1 MSSVLRELNRF
12 TYDDEPRGIKIRI
25 KQLYSRHFEASAHV
39 TIWAEAT
46 GGEWHTLFKART
58 PITTDAARKR
68 IAKEV
73 GELVMGNERDG
84 DLGMKGIFG
93 VASPVVTNDWKATIN
108 EAMEMILETHYAGT
122 PPVNLYE
129 DGGFEEDEIW
139 RIPALLSEDINLV
152 YGQSGSGKSY
162 LALILGQAIHHGVP
176 VCGLATVKGNVLYI
190 DYETTKA
197 KMRRRFHRVDSGL
210 EVEGVPMLY
219 MAATV
224 PLVQMVEALQ
234 EYVVEHQIQFLV
246 IDSLARASGG
256 SITDEEGV
264 GLMFEAVRQ
273 LELPCLII
281 HHTNRGDD
289 YYGSTY
295 IRANARNIWR
305 LRSAPNEGQGKLS
318 IQLQQEK
325 ENDGP
330 AMGSL
335 GFVLE
340 FTGDPFDPDAVK
352 LSPQDASLIPELR
365 KHTRLWQQIQAYLD
379 ETQSGVLPIAD
390 IPDLLGLD
398 KSRRET
404 YRSYVWALKNNT
416 KKYKKL
422 AEVTHIVGD
431 YLCLMGRYPENAVY
445 DVDADSFVLN
455 DGKEPVYDI
464 DTLEPIVIDD
474 WAERGERE
482 NNIRELAAE
491 GINISDEKEVIL

>member
-1 MSSVLRELNRF
+1 MSTVKRELNRF
-12 TYDDEPRGIKIRI
+12 TYEDQTRGIRI
-25 KQLYSRHFEASAHV
+25 LVKQLYSRHFEASAHA
-39 TIWAEAT
+39 TINAESPT
-46 GGEWHTLFKART
+46 GDWHTLFKART

-73 GELVMGNERDG
+73 GELVAGNERDG
-84 DLGMKGIFG
+84 DMGMKGIFG
-93 VASPVVTNDWKATIN
+93 VTSPVITNDWKATIN
-108 EAMEMILETHYAGT
+108 EAMEMVLESYYAGT

-129 DGGFEEDEIW
+129 DGGSEEDDTW

-176 VCGLATVKGNVLYI
+176 VCGLGTIKGNVLYI
-190 DYETTKA
+190 DYETTRA
-197 KMRRRFHRVDSGL
+197 KMRRRFYRVDAGL
-210 EVEGVPMLY
+210 GVEGTPMWY

-224 PLVQMVEALQ
+224 PLVQMVESLQ
-234 EYVVEHQIQFLV
+234 EYILQNHIQFLV

-264 GLMFEAVRQ
+264 GMMFEAIRQ
-273 LELPCLII
+273 LELPCLIV

-305 LRSAPNEGQGKLS
+305 LRSAPSEGQGRLS

-340 FTGDPFDPDAVK
+340 FEGDPFDPDAVR

-365 KHTRLWQQIQAYLD
+365 KHTRLWQQLHVSVL
-379 ETQSGVLPIAD
+379 ETPNHRLEIDTISTVLN
-390 IPDLLGLD
+390 LD
-398 KSRRET
+398 KSRQET
-404 YRSYVWALKNNT
+404 LRNYVWALKNNT
-416 KKYKKL
+416 GKYKKL
-422 AEVTHIVGD
+422 AELMHVTGNWLILNGEDDDIVLTD
-431 YLCLMGRYPENAVY
+431 EQIKDLQPLERDE
-445 DVDADSFVLN
+445 ADIQ
-455 DGKEPVYDI
+455 E
-464 DTLEPIVIDD
+464 
-474 WAERGERE
+474 A
-482 NNIRELAAE
+482 ELATRDMWQE
-491 GINISDEKEVIL
+491 DELNSPKKEVII

>member
-1 MSSVLRELNRF
+1 MSTVKRELNRF
-12 TYDDEPRGIKIRI
+12 TYEDEGRGVRIRI
-25 KQLYSRHFEASAHV
+25 KQLYSRHFEASAHI
-39 TIWAEAT
+39 TISAESPD
-46 GGEWHTLFKART
+46 GDWHTLFKART

-73 GELVMGNERDG
+73 IELIIGNERDG
-84 DLGMKGIFG
+84 DMGMKGIFG
-93 VASPVVTNDWKATIN
+93 VTSPVITNDWKATIN
-108 EAMEMILETHYAGT
+108 EAMEMILEAHYAGA
-122 PPVNLYE
+122 PPVNLYADGASDE
-129 DGGFEEDEIW
+129 DDVW

-176 VCGLATVKGNVLYI
+176 VCGLGTIQGNVLYV

-197 KMRRRFHRVDSGL
+197 KMRRRFHRVDTGL
-210 EVEGVPMLY
+210 GVAGTPMLY

-234 EYVVEHQIQFLV
+234 EYIVGHKIQFLV

-264 GLMFEAVRQ
+264 GMMFEAIRQ
-273 LELPCLII
+273 LELPCLIV

-305 LRSAPNEGQGKLS
+305 LRSAPSEGQGKLS

-340 FTGDPFDPDAVK
+340 FEGDPFDPEAVR

-365 KHTRLWQQIQAYLD
+365 KHTRLWQQIEAYLK
-379 ETQSGVLPIAD
+379 ETETGRLPIAD
-390 IPDLLGLD
+390 IPDLLDLD

-404 YRSYVWALKNNT
+404 YRNYMWALKNDT
-416 KKYKKL
+416 GKYKKL
-422 AEVTHIVGD
+422 AELMHTNGDWLVLNTASNIEAIDMSLNGTHPDESIQ
-431 YLCLMGRYPENAVY
+431 
-445 DVDADSFVLN
+445 DAD
-455 DGKEPVYDI
+455 ETI
-464 DTLEPIVIDD
+464 Q
-474 WAERGERE
+474 
-482 NNIRELAAE
+482 
-491 GINISDEKEVIL
+491 KEVIW